1 MPICTIMDQ
10 KKLKIARLKIDQLD
24 TKIFNLIKKRTLVV
38 KYMLSLKK
46 YKKQIVDHRRINE
59 ILKNIKNRSIKNG
72 VDTHIT
78 RRIWKSIIWSYIDFQ
93 KRKFKKK

>member
-1 MPICTIMDQ
+1 MDQ
-10 KKLKIARLKIDQLD
+10 KKLKIARRKIDQLD
-24 TKIFNLIKKRTLVV
+24 TKIFNLIKKRTLIV

-59 ILKNIKNRSIKNG
+59 ILKNIKNRSIKKG
-72 VDTHIT
+72 VDTQIT
-78 RRIWKSIIWSYIDFQ
+78 HRIWKSIIWSYIDFQ